1 MIRKT
6 GCLACPKVFKVQASW
21 SWYFTTE
28 HLRSTVR
35 ILVLG
40 WILQFSFQT
49 SGNDLIIIFS
59 SCYIIGQEFGIVSQ
73 EVLPVTGDVIH
84 LQMVY
89 DELASPGQKINKNI
103 IYHRL
108 HMVEYFIMSL
118 VPSILFELTQL
129 FLTNNRITI
138 IIHMHLGIN
147 LTFVS

>member
-1 MIRKT
+1 MAHVRCRRPRRR
-6 GCLACPKVFKVQASW
+6 GQ
-21 SWYFTTE
+21 YFN
-28 HLRSTVR
+28 HCKRSGER
-35 ILVLG
+35 
-40 WILQFSFQT
+40 
-49 SGNDLIIIFS
+49 
-59 SCYIIGQEFGIVSQ
+59 GQEFGIVSQ